1 MICMVSSWA
10 SIIFW
15 NAPEEEGVR
24 IDHIVVLKDNGNNEE
39 EDLVD
44 EADDGRDDE
53 DVGLVPHDTGKPD

>member
-1 MICMVSSWA
+1 MICMVPSWA
-10 SIIFW
+10 SIFFW

-44 EADDGRDDE
+44 EADDGGDDE
-53 DVGLVPHDTGKPD
+53 DVGLIPHDAGKTD